1 MRHVLTIARRELK
14 LGFRNP
20 WAYSFMALFAVF
32 SLALLLVQS
41 RADMGGYTSATGSM
55 INLILY
61 LLPLMA
67 LLLGSFSL
75 TGEKEEG
82 GWRLLSSFP
91 LTSRAY
97 VWGKYLG
104 LAAVLILI
112 VSFGFGLSGLIGVSF
127 GQALPPEAFG
137 RFFVFS
143 ALLIFLFLGLS
154 AILGSLCRNRWQALT
169 YGVGIW
175 FFLVLGWPTLLISVL
190 GFLPY
195 LWIKSVLIAL
205 VFLNPA
211 ELNRLFLIV
220 KMGGGSI
227 LGPEYYKWV
236 EWIERPSGSPLFAAV
251 CLLWI
256 ALSVEIAIRLWERGR
271 RRE

>member
-20 WAYSFMALFAVF
+20 WAYAFMTLFAVF

-41 RADMGGYTSATGSM
+41 RADMGGYTSSTGSM

-67 LLLGSFSL
+67 VLLGSFSF

-91 LTSRAY
+91 LSSRAY
-97 VWGKYLG
+97 MWGKYVG
-104 LAAVLILI
+104 LAFVLVLI
-112 VSFGFGLSGLIGVSF
+112 VSFGFGLSGVIGALF
-127 GQALPPEAFG
+127 GQALSSEAFG
-137 RFFVFS
+137 RFFVLS
-143 ALLIFLFLGLS
+143 ALLIAMFLGLS
-154 AILGSLCRNRWQALT
+154 AILGALCRNRWQALT

-175 FFLVLGWPTLLISVL
+175 FFLVLGWPTLLLSVL

-195 LWIKSVLIAL
+195 LWIKPAL
-205 VFLNPA
+205 VSLVFVNPA

-220 KMGGGSI
+220 KMGGGSV
-227 LGPEYYKWV
+227 LGPDYYKWV
-236 EWIERPSGSPLFAAV
+236 EWIERPSGSYWFALV
-251 CLLWI
+251 CLAWI
-256 ALSVEIAIRLWERGR
+256 VLSVEIAIRLWERGR
-271 RRE
+271 GRE